1 MKLIYK
7 IARTELRNLFYS
19 PVAWFL
25 TIVFLIQCAVFYTYA
40 LEPFV
45 KWQEMMIKNNPNFK
59 NLGIP
64 LTKLVFLSGNV
75 VFVNALQNLYLFLPL
90 LTMGLISREI
100 NNGTIKLLYSS
111 PVKTHQI
118 VLGKY
123 LALMAYNL
131 LLVSIVGAFV
141 VMGLFNIQDVEYG
154 ILLSS
159 LLGFFLLVCAY
170 TAIGMFMSSLTTY
183 QIVSAISTFMLI
195 FILSYIGR
203 LWQKYDFVRDLT
215 YFLSISGR
223 TARMLQGL
231 ITSKDVI
238 YFLVIVFMFIGF
250 TFIKLKGARESK
262 PWFVKTGR
270 YLAVIVIGL
279 MIGYVFSRPGL
290 IGYWDT
296 SYGKMNTLHPNT
308 QQIIS
313 ELGDE
318 PMEVTLYTNLL
329 GIGAQHGLP
338 EARNRYLSL
347 LWERYLRFKPNIR
360 FRYVYYYDVPPE
372 SYHYKQFPGKNIAEI
387 AAQIASTMEVDTTG
401 FLPPEKIRKIFSPE
415 EENYR
420 LVIGLS
426 YKGKTTFIRTF
437 DDPTF
442 WPDEMNV
449 AAAVKRLLQDKMPR
463 ILYTSGN
470 LERSIYKKGER
481 EYFLHSIAR
490 SFRGSLINVGF
501 DVDTINLETQK
512 IPEGITA
519 LVIGDPKIPLSNV
532 VQDKIR
538 QYLADGGNAMFFG
551 EPGKQYVL
559 NPLLAGVGLQLA
571 DGILVEPSKDEMP
584 DMVRPYVTPEA
595 TALAEEEVLLRLRKS
610 QDTLSLFSPGATEV
624 VVTSDSIGVVK
635 PLLLT
640 LPGKAWLKAGTLVRD
655 SVTPMFSP
663 QEGDLKKTSFPVV
676 VALERQIN
684 HKSQRIIAAGD
695 ADMMSSLRGGGSVI
709 GRSYFSWMDNNRFPI
724 YAPHPAPQDTKLNL
738 SVAGFKVIQVI
749 YIWVLP
755 ALILLLGVVILLRRK
770 RK

>member
-262 PWFVKTGR
+262 PWFVKAGR

-519 LVIGDPKIPLSNV
+519 LVMGDPKIPLSNV

-595 TALAEEEVLLRLRKS
+595 TGLAEEEVLLRLRKS

-640 LPGKAWLKAGTLVRD
+640 LPGKTWLKAGTLVRD
-655 SVTPMFSP
+655 SVTPVFSP

-724 YAPHPAPQDTKLNL
+724 YAPRPAPQDTKLNL